1 MNQTNR
7 RRVAVVTD
15 STAYLPPEIVEEYDI
30 HVVPL
35 CLIMGEK
42 EWLDNVDIDPP
53 TFYELL
59 KTSPDFPKTSQPSVA
74 AFHELFVKLSQEAE
88 GIVVVAI
95 SDELSGTLDSARAA
109 AADLPDI
116 PIEIID
122 SRGTSM
128 MLGYPALAAAR
139 AAAAGGDL
147 QTVADAA
154 RALIGKAHI
163 YFVVDTLEYLHRGGR
178 IGAAAKLLGS
188 ALNLKP
194 ILQIEDGIIK
204 PLAKVRT
211 RRKALEKVYE
221 LLAEQLAGAERVH
234 MAVINVAAKQE
245 AARFKQQL
253 VQRFHPVEIMDTECS
268 PVIGAHAGPGTVGV
282 AFYAE

>member
-7 RRVAVVTD
+7 RRIAVVTD
-15 STAYLPPEIVEEYDI
+15 STAYLPPEIVQEYDI

-42 EWLDNVDIDPP
+42 QWMDNVDIDPP

-59 KTSPDFPKTSQPSVA
+59 KTSSDFPKTSQPTVA

-109 AADLPDI
+109 AAELPDI

-128 MLGYPALAAAR
+128 MLGYPALAAAQ

-147 QTVADAA
+147 TTVADAA

-194 ILQIEDGIIK
+194 ILQIQDGIIK

-221 LLAEQLAGAERVH
+221 LLAEQLAGAQRVH
-234 MAVINVAAKQE
+234 MAVINVAAQQE
-245 AARFKQQL
+245 AARFKQEL

>member
-7 RRVAVVTD
+7 RRIAVVTD
-15 STAYLPPEIVEEYDI
+15 STAYLPPEIVQEYDI

-35 CLIMGEK
+35 YLIMGEK
-42 EWLDNVDIDPP
+42 QWLDNVDIDPP

-59 KTSPDFPKTSQPSVA
+59 KTSPDFPKTSQPTMAS
-74 AFHELFVKLSQEAE
+74 FHELFVKLSQEAE

-109 AADLPDI
+109 AAELPDI

-128 MLGYPALAAAR
+128 MLGYPALAAAQ

-194 ILQIEDGIIK
+194 ILQIQDGIIK

-221 LLAEQLAGAERVH
+221 LLAEQLAGAQRVH
-234 MAVINVAAKQE
+234 MTVINVAAPQE

-268 PVIGAHAGPGTVGV
+268 PAIGAHAGPGTVGV